1 MAGPTSSS
9 STETHR
15 SDIIRRFSPNFGPY
29 EEIYKDI
36 HRHPELS
43 TQESRTAKVAADHLE
58 QLGDYSVRRAVGGH
72 GVVAV
77 MENGDGPSVLL
88 RADMDALPIEEK
100 TGLPYAS
107 KARMTDTDGVEKPV
121 SHACGHDM
129 HVTCL
134 MAAAELLRDARSA
147 WKGRLILLFQPNE
160 ERGHGAQAMVDDGLY
175 GDGDAGIPK
184 PDVVLGQHVVN
195 IRSGSV
201 ATRPGACLAG
211 KTAFEVVIFGK
222 GGHGATPQFCIDP
235 VVIAAH
241 IIVRLQTI
249 VSREIDPNKTL
260 LITCGSVQAGDAP
273 NVIPDKATIKV
284 DIRAYDPDVLQHA
297 VTSFRR
303 VVHAECE
310 ASGVAQTPLITKI
323 EHVPP
328 LVCDDDLVA
337 AITTEFQQFFGESN
351 TQRMTLGTAADDFS
365 ILAPAGVPYAYWN
378 IGSEDPEKWQAAAA
392 HDGEDQ
398 GRRRL
403 DELPSNHSPS
413 YAPVIQPTLQTGTHA
428 LALAA
433 LTFLAEGEG
442 GPDAT

>member
-1 MAGPTSSS
+1 MAGNCTSD
-9 STETHR
+9 ETHR
-15 SDIIRRFSPNFGPY
+15 SDIIRRFSPNLGPY

-43 TQESRTAKVAADHLE
+43 TQESRTAKIAADHLE
-58 QLGDYSVRRAVGGH
+58 QLGYSVRRAVGGH
-72 GVVAV
+72 GVVGV
-77 MENGDGPSVLL
+77 IENGDGPAVLL

-107 KARMTDTDGVEKPV
+107 KARMTDTDGIEKPV

-175 GDGDAGIPK
+175 GDAGIPK
-184 PDVVLGQHVVN
+184 PDIVLGQHVVN

-201 ATRPGACLAG
+201 ATRKGACYAG
-211 KTAFEVVIFGK
+211 KTAFEVVIFGR
-222 GGHGATPQFCIDP
+222 GGHGATPHFCIDP

-273 NVIPDKATIKV
+273 NVIPDKAVLKV
-284 DIRAYDPDVLQHA
+284 DIRAYDPDILQHA

-310 ASGVAQTPLITKI
+310 ASGASQTPSITQI

-337 AITTEFQQFFGESN
+337 AITSEFQQFFGKSN
-351 TQRMTLGTAADDFS
+351 TERMSLGTAADDFS
-365 ILAPAGVPYAYWN
+365 VLAPDGVPYAYWN
-378 IGSEDPEKWQAAAA
+378 IGSEDPEKWQDAATDAGAGAAA
-392 HDGEDQ
+392 HPDDQ

-403 DELPSNHSPS
+403 DELPSNHSPY
-413 YAPVIQPTLQTGTHA
+413 YAPVVQPTLQTGTHA

-433 LTFLAEGEG
+433 LTFLAE
-442 GPDAT
+442 